1 MQFKFTQIRHK
12 GRPVGASRICRR
24 LVAASIPLCL
34 CVSLAFANLPAQAA
48 DANFNAAVKTY
59 AAGKYAQALAQFQ
72 VVAQTYPSDPLTR
85 YYMGLCYQHTNQV
98 SQATQ
103 MYTWVEQ
110 NARSP
115 QLKAQARAGLDS
127 MNRYNSSRTHPGS
140 APPPP
145 APDAKTADGKPVD
158 PKADPK
164 ADPKKAADAKAD
176 PKAMKCK
183 KVIQFTSSS
192 SNDQRTIQ
200 LFGPHWDAAQEKFR
214 GKVDFQMVDAD
225 SGGTGAELMKKY
237 GVSSFPTVVYL
248 DKDGK
253 MLGSTPGA
261 SGDITSTIEGYK

>member
-1 MQFKFTQIRHK
+1 MVRALNIPHGRVSQNSVIFQNMGICSLGPRPEGGSLRAILRSGLMQFKFTQIRHK

-34 CVSLAFANLPAQAA
+34 CVSLAFADLPAQAA

-115 QLKAQARAGLDS
+115 QLKAQARAGLD
-127 MNRYNSSRTHPGS
+127 
-140 APPPP
+140 
-145 APDAKTADGKPVD
+145 
-158 PKADPK
+158 
-164 ADPKKAADAKAD
+164 
-176 PKAMKCK
+176 
-183 KVIQFTSSS
+183 
-192 SNDQRTIQ
+192 
-200 LFGPHWDAAQEKFR
+200 
-214 GKVDFQMVDAD
+214 
-225 SGGTGAELMKKY
+225 
-237 GVSSFPTVVYL
+237 
-248 DKDGK
+248 
-253 MLGSTPGA
+253 
-261 SGDITSTIEGYK
+261 

>member
-12 GRPVGASRICRR
+12 GSPTGASRICRR

-34 CVSLAFANLPAQAA
+34 CACLAFAPLPAQAA

-59 AAGKYAQALAQFQ
+59 TAGKYAQALAQFQ
-72 VVAQTYPSDPLTR
+72 VVAQQYPSDPLTR

-103 MYTWVEQ
+103 MYTWVER

-127 MNRYNSSRTHPGS
+127 MNRYSSSRTHPGS

-145 APDAKTADGKPVD
+145 APDAKAADGK
-158 PKADPK
+158 A

-183 KVIQFTSSS
+183 KVIQFTSPS
-192 SNDQRTIQ
+192 SNDQRSIQ
-200 LFGPHWDAAQEKFR
+200 MFGPFWDAAQEKFR
-214 GKVDFQMVDAD
+214 GKVDFQLVDAD
-225 SGGTGAELMKKY
+225 ASSSAELVKKY
-237 GVSSFPTVVYL
+237 SVSTYPHVVYL

-253 MLGSTPGA
+253 VLNSQAGA
-261 SGDITSTIEGYK
+261 SGDITGTIEGFK